1 MKGPSGA
8 DVLVAGGT
16 PHYVASASLHEPAR
30 AAQTL

>member
-16 PHYVASASLHEPAR
+16 PHHVVSASLPAR